1 MSRIEIELRDLTSG
15 GGVKG
20 SLDIKDSD
28 NFPLSLTYLIADI
41 KNLSVRSGTFSK
53 TFNVPATKNNNDL
66 LKNIWNP
73 NTYVDGVSTYAGLSH
88 KMLQRKP
95 CVVKVDG
102 VPILRGEIKIKNI
115 ITKPSGK
122 EYVLQMIGDNSDW
135 VKTFET
141 LYLNELSAFD
151 TVSSNT
157 DHTYNKTTIENSWSG
172 SYSDL
177 DTVSSYSFFYPLI
190 NYGGWHDKQGAKVE
204 DMRPAVYI
212 RALIDAA
219 FRETEYSIN
228 STFLDTSDFK
238 KLVMPFIGESFRNTD
253 TEINNELFKV
263 KSNSDVNTQAT
274 IATFKDVEVQLNDDS
289 STGYFDNGNDFNTT
303 SYYHDV
309 PTVRKQRYQGEVT
322 IQHDLVQII
331 NVAADADYSCYI
343 KITDSSGT
351 LVSSIPINN
360 QSTIQPLFNLAAQG
374 STNTL
379 FFDSGYIEV
388 QATQRVYLVVR
399 SYGFDIQSGATPIL
413 HNFTVKSGSYMYN
426 NIDVLILK
434 GQSVT
439 LKDILP
445 SHITV
450 LDIIK
455 GLAHSFNLYFRTDT
469 ANKIVYIEP
478 RDTFFDDI
486 TTANDWTTK
495 LNKNNYQLAFIDD
508 YKKELTFEYKDDGND
523 GHLKARNEEYEYKV
537 GEYRH
542 TLNDRFMI
550 GKQKFTNPTF
560 APTYHIMD
568 RNIMYAPSIGG
579 NLNRPKHK
587 APLIARMWRNW
598 NGDDANQPTLYEY
611 EPRLLYKSYGT
622 QADDDGNNRA
632 WEWEGTSQTNIPTA
646 LMRGYGDVTQTNLS
660 YNGSD
665 GLFQTYYG
673 KYINVIEKGV
683 ILTAFF
689 KLNTEDIA
697 EINLKKPIFIS
708 SPSDLHG
715 YYVIN
720 KIVDYAP
727 SKSKL
732 TKVELVKIENQ
743 GTATF
748 DSNQEGSTRPDRDYG
763 EIGGIVGYDHR
774 DNPWNTGQGGAF
786 SDDDPVQGVD
796 TDGVTAILD
805 NGTNYAKKGSNNT
818 VAGEGNVAR
827 GKNQN
832 IIGSYAKIDD
842 TSVFQVGTGTNAD
855 DRRTALKIDE
865 DGELVQFGGQVQAII
880 DGVVQDVLVEDAD
893 NERYIKLFKS

>member
-20 SLDIKDSD
+20 SLDIKDSAD
-28 NFPLSLTYLIADI
+28 FPLSLTYLIADI

-66 LKNIWNP
+66 LKHIWNP

-190 NYGGWHDKQGAKVE
+190 NYGTWQDVSGVRVE

-238 KLVMPFIGESFRNTD
+238 KLVMPYVGESF
-253 TEINNELFKV
+253 KA
-263 KSNSDVNTQAT
+263 SDAFVDSKKYRTRLTTSHQVNYSIVSSSTVLQPHDYT
-274 IATFKDVEVQLNDDS
+274 LQLDDDS
-289 STGYFDNGNDFNTT
+289 SGLNFDNGGLYNTSTFKYVADASYSSTFKGQVYIYNNNATKGIFRIYMKKNTT
-303 SYYHDV
+303 DV
-309 PTVRKQRYQGEVT
+309 LLETFELEP
-322 IQHDLVQII
+322 
-331 NVAADADYSCYI
+331 
-343 KITDSSGT
+343 
-351 LVSSIPINN
+351 NN
-360 QSTIQPLFNLAAQG
+360 SLEAIFN
-374 STNTL
+374 
-379 FFDSGYIEV
+379 SGYINLVSGDEV
-388 QATQRVYLVVR
+388 SFFIKSTFLPV
-399 SYGFDIQSGATPIL
+399 GFSGTNWTYKHYYQIRG
-413 HNFTVKSGSYMYN
+413 FVSGVENTFIYN
-426 NIDVLILK
+426 EIDAKVLA
-434 GQSVT
+434 GQSIT
-439 LKDILP
+439 LKNMLSD
-445 SHITV
+445 SITA

-455 GLAHSFNLYFRTDT
+455 GIAHAFNLYFRTDT

-486 TTANDWTTK
+486 TTANDWTNK

-568 RNIMYAPSIGG
+568 RNLIYSTNP
-579 NLNRPKHK
+579 LQETKDK
-587 APLIARMWRNW
+587 APLIARLWRNW
-598 NGDDANQPTLYEY
+598 NGDDAGQPKHFEF

-622 QADDDGNNRA
+622 QQDDDGNNRA

-748 DSNQEGSTRPDRDYG
+748 DSNQEGSTLPYRDFG
-763 EIGGIVGYDHR
+763 EVGGMVGYDHR
-774 DNPWNTGQGGAF
+774 NNPWNTGKGGKF
-786 SDDDPVQGVD
+786 NENDPITGVD
-796 TDGVTAILD
+796 TTGGVTAVLD
-805 NGTNYAKKGSNNT
+805 NGTNYAKSGSNST
-818 VAGEGNVAR
+818 VFGEGNVAR
-827 GKNQN
+827 GQNQTVV
-832 IIGSYAKIDD
+832 GSYAAVDN

-855 DRRTALKIDE
+855 DRQTALKIDE
-865 DGELVQFGGQVQAII
+865 DGEMVQFGGQIQAII